1 MKYVVIEHGTDGA
14 TYYGPFYLERMAR
27 AFIAASP
34 SNNHTTY
41 EISVI
46 YQSRELT
53 QRINSDILDN
63 QEGTSYM

>member
-1 MKYVVIEHGTDGA
+1 MRYVVIEHGPNGA
-14 TYYGPFYLERMAR
+14 THYGPFYLQRMAQ

-34 SNNHTTY
+34 TNNHTTY

-46 YQSRELT
+46 YQTRELT
-53 QRINSDILDN
+53 NRINSDILDN